1 MDKLH
6 LMSVFVAVAE
16 EESFAGGARRL
27 NMSPPAVTRCIAGLE
42 ARLGVKLL
50 DRTTRYVRVTEAGQ
64 RYLDDARRIIAEV
77 EEADDAVV
85 GINAEPK
92 GHLTITAPVLFGSM
106 YVTPVVVQY
115 LARYPEMK
123 ITALFLDRVVNLI
136 EEGVDVGIR
145 IGPLPDS
152 SMKALKV
159 GSFRRVLCASP
170 GYLEKNGQPHH
181 PKELARHQTIA
192 ASVVSSSVEWKFQEK
207 NARFSV
213 RTKPRL
219 IVTSYDAAIE
229 AARCG
234 FGITRLMAYQIS
246 RHLAAGDLK
255 IILNKFELDPVPI
268 HIVHREDRHKSAR
281 VRTFVDMMSERL
293 RQAVQGFNDALN

>member
-6 LMSVFVAVAE
+6 LMTVFVAVAE

-27 NMSPPAVTRCIAGLE
+27 SMSPPAITRAIAALE
-42 ARLGVKLL
+42 ARLRVKLL

-92 GHLTITAPVLFGSM
+92 GQLTITAPVLFGSM
-106 YVTPVVVQY
+106 FVTPLMVRY

-123 ITALFLDRVVNLI
+123 ISALFLDRVVNLI

-152 SMKALKV
+152 SIKSLKV
-159 GSFRRVLCASP
+159 GSIRRVLCASP
-170 GYLEKNGQPHH
+170 GYLETYGVPKH
-181 PKELARHQTIA
+181 PKELALRQTIA
-192 ASVVSSSVEWKFQEK
+192 ANIVNTSVEWKFLEK
-207 NARFSV
+207 NNPLSV

-219 IVTSYDAAIE
+219 VVTSYDAAIE
-229 AARCG
+229 AAKSG
-234 FGITRLMAYQIS
+234 FGIARLMSYQIAP
-246 RHLAAGDLK
+246 HLAAGDLK

-281 VRTFVDMMSERL
+281 VRTFVDMMSEGL
-293 RQAVQGFNDALN
+293 RHAVKEHNNALA

>member
-6 LMSVFVAVAE
+6 LMHVFVGVAE
-16 EESFAGGARRL
+16 EESFAAGARRL
-27 NMSPPAVTRCIAGLE
+27 AMSPPAVTRCIATLE

-64 RYLDDARRIIAEV
+64 RYLEDARRIIAEV

-106 YVTPVVVQY
+106 YVTPVIVEY
-115 LARYPEMK
+115 LERYPEMK

-145 IGPLPDS
+145 IGTLADS
-152 SMKALKV
+152 SMKAMRV
-159 GSFRRVLCASP
+159 GSVRPMLCASP
-170 GYLEKNGQPHH
+170 GYLKKNGLPKH
-181 PKELARHQTIA
+181 PKELIQHQTIA
-192 ASVVSSSVEWKFQEK
+192 SSIVSPTVDWRFQE
-207 NARFSV
+207 NNTLLSV

-219 IVTSYDAAIE
+219 IVTSFAAAIE
-229 AARCG
+229 AARCSY
-234 FGITRLMAYQIS
+234 GIARQMSYQIS
-246 RHLAAGDLK
+246 QHVASGDLK
-255 IILNKFELDPVPI
+255 VILQKFELPQVPI
-268 HIVHREDRHKSAR
+268 HVIHREDRHKSAR
-281 VRTFVDMMSERL
+281 VRTFVDMISERL
-293 RQAVQGFNDALN
+293 RQNGALN

>member
-6 LMSVFVAVAE
+6 LMSVFVSVAE

-27 NMSPPAVTRCIAGLE
+27 AMSPPAVTRCIAALE

-64 RYLDDARRIIAEV
+64 RYLEDARRIIAEV
-77 EEADDAVV
+77 EEADDAVI

-92 GHLTITAPVLFGSM
+92 GHLTVTAPVLFGSM
-106 YVTPVVVQY
+106 YVTPVIVEY
-115 LARYPEMK
+115 LERYPEMK

-145 IGPLPDS
+145 IGALPDS

-159 GSFRRVLCASP
+159 ASVRPVLCASP
-170 GYLEKNGQPHH
+170 GYLKANGTPQH
-181 PKELARHQTIA
+181 PKELIQHKTIA
-192 ASVVSSSVEWKFQEK
+192 SSIVSPSVEWKFQEK
-207 NARFSV
+207 NARLTI

-219 IVTSYDAAIE
+219 IVTSFDAAIE

-234 FGITRLMAYQIS
+234 FGIARQMSYQIS
-246 RHLAAGDLK
+246 RHLASGDLK
-255 IILNKFELDPVPI
+255 VVLKKFELPPLPI
-268 HIVHREDRHKSAR
+268 HLLHREDRHKSAR
-281 VRTFVDMMSERL
+281 VRTFIDLMSERL
-293 RQAVQGFNDALN
+293 RQNDALN

>member
-6 LMSVFVAVAE
+6 LMTVFVGVAE
-16 EESFAGGARRL
+16 EESFAAGARRL
-27 NMSPPAVTRCIAGLE
+27 AMSPPAVTRCIATLE

-64 RYLDDARRIIAEV
+64 RYLEDARRIIAEV

-106 YVTPVVVQY
+106 YVTPVVVEY
-115 LARYPEMK
+115 LNRYPEMK

-145 IGPLPDS
+145 IGSLPDS

-159 GSFRRVLCASP
+159 GSVRPMLCASP
-170 GYLEKNGQPHH
+170 DYLKKNGLPKH
-181 PKELARHQTIA
+181 PKELLQHQTIA
-192 ASVVSSSVEWKFQEK
+192 SNIVSPSVEWKFQEN
-207 NARFSV
+207 NAPLSV

-219 IVTSYDAAIE
+219 VVTSFDAAIE

-234 FGITRLMAYQIS
+234 FGIARQMSYQIS
-246 RHLAAGDLK
+246 RHIASGDLK
-255 IILNKFELDPVPI
+255 VVLQKFEVAPVPI
-268 HIVHREDRHKSAR
+268 HVIHREDRHKSAR
-281 VRTFVDMMSERL
+281 VRTFVDLMSERL
-293 RQAVQGFNDALN
+293 RQNNALN